1 MVCGYHNLK
10 YLPQEI
16 RFERFAFQV
25 SLYNISPAS
34 GQTEATVRIFL
45 FPGHCITV
53 LQRHRLFCHCRLAYL
68 KTRCGCRGGAASG
81 VNNGISTYRCYYQY
95 SDNSGGSWSGETGVD
110 SGGAGYIDV
119 NTASW
124 PRGRLIRFH
133 IPNTPTGMPTTNKS
147 IYLPGGE
154 FVAKVKI
161 QYPDGPDYNS
171 GQIIGTNASGS
182 ATSASVLTTD
192 WIQRVLVNS

>member
-1 MVCGYHNLK
+1 MRVSQ
-10 YLPQEI
+10 PQISAAGNPLRAI
-16 RFERFAFQV
+16 RISSIIIQHQSCIWTNRSYCTNFSVSWPLYYSFATA
-25 SLYNISPAS
+25 PAS
-34 GQTEATVRIFL
+34 L
-45 FPGHCITV
+45 PLLPGVFENTM
-53 LQRHRLFCHCRLAYL
+53 RLSWS
-68 KTRCGCRGGAASG
+68 GAASG

-110 SGGAGYIDV
+110 SGGAGYINV

-147 IYLPGGE
+147 IYLPDGE